1 MNESAYNNAVRSIQI
16 YLRQLEH
23 EKGAI
28 NRIPIDGIYG
38 EDTKN
43 AVIGFQTDEKLEA
56 DGTVDFITWNRLI
69 EKYEASLEQNS
80 SVIGISPFFDAQ
92 SDYEISEGDS
102 NTLVNIL
109 DVILEELSTEYTFIE
124 GSLEMN
130 GIYDNKKSDIISSY
144 QKINLLPVTGTVNK
158 PTWNRL
164 ASDFN
169 YITRKNN

>member
-23 EKGAI
+23 EKGGI

-38 EDTKN
+38 EDTKE
-43 AVIGFQTDEKLEA
+43 AVIRFQTDENLEA

-80 SVIGISPFFDAQ
+80 SVIGISPFFDTQ

-130 GIYDNKKSDIISSY
+130 GIYDNKKSDIISTY
-144 QKINLLPVTGTVNK
+144 QKINLLPVTGTVNRS
-158 PTWNRL
+158 TWNRL
-164 ASDFN
+164 AGDFN
-169 YITRKNN
+169 YIMRKNN